1 MNKFR
6 LTERAETEILE
17 IFLDSIEMFGVMQA
31 RRYKDEL
38 VYCCELLADTPHMG
52 RLAETLGVGVRRHEH
67 KSHAIL
73 CEQKADGILV
83 LALVPGR
90 SVRRLKL

>member
-1 MNKFR
+1 MSEYR

-17 IFLDSIEMFGVMQA
+17 IFLDSIEMFGVIQA

-38 VYCCELLADTPHMG
+38 DYCFKLLAETPHMG
-52 RLAETLGVGVRRHEH
+52 RLAETLGSGVRRHEH
-67 KSHAIL
+67 KSHVIL
-73 CEQKADGILV
+73 YEQEANGILV

-90 SVRRLKL
+90 SVRQLKL